1 MYKGI
6 YIAMTGMSM
15 RESELSAV
23 SNNLANMN
31 TTGYKRVSFASRLYP
46 LLSGRAPE
54 TLAVYP
60 EARAQTYFGT
70 QYLDLSQGNLKNTA
84 NPLDIAIQ
92 GEGFFVVKVGNRNL
106 YTRDGSFSRD
116 KENYLVTQTGLRVLD
131 ENNNPILI
139 DGNKIEIGKDGSIFV
154 DGNQVAKLNI
164 VKINNPVHV
173 GNSLYDGNMVGQAT
187 GQIIQG
193 WIESSNVNPMSELV
207 QMIQAARNFELTQRV
222 TRTFDE
228 LAQRA
233 VSEIARV

>member
-1 MYKGI
+1 
-6 YIAMTGMSM
+6 M

-46 LLSGRAPE
+46 LLSGRVPE

-173 GNSLYDGNMVGQAT
+173 GNSLYDGNIVGQAT

>member
-1 MYKGI
+1 
-6 YIAMTGMSM
+6 M

-60 EARAQTYFGT
+60 EAKAQTYFGT

-84 NPLDIAIQ
+84 NHLDIAIQ

>member
-1 MYKGI
+1 
-6 YIAMTGMSM
+6 M

>member
-1 MYKGI
+1 
-6 YIAMTGMSM
+6 M

-84 NPLDIAIQ
+84 NHLDIAIQ

>member
-1 MYKGI
+1 
-6 YIAMTGMSM
+6 M

-193 WIESSNVNPMSELV
+193 WIESSNVNPMSELM